1 MNDTTNAPHVPVMLD
16 EVLEYLAPAVAR
28 PGALA
33 VDATLGAGG
42 HTEALLTAHP
52 GLTVVGVDRDPN
64 ALELASKRLAGFGD
78 RFVPARAVYDQIPQ
92 VLADN
97 GFEALDA
104 VLFDLGV
111 SSMQLDQRERGF
123 AYSQDAPLDMR
134 MNPDDDLTAET
145 VVNTYQPGELV
156 RLLREYGEEKF
167 ATRVVSAIVKARD
180 KAPITSSSE
189 LAELVKDAIPQAGKR
204 TGGNPA
210 KRTFQAL
217 RIEVNGELVTWERAL
232 PAALDV
238 MSVGGRVAV
247 LSYHSLEDRIT
258 KLELAKRARSN
269 SPAGLPVDLPGT
281 EPTFRLLTKK
291 AQQPTQTELDRN
303 PRSAPARLRAAE
315 RIRPSTG
322 AGGAS

>member
-1 MNDTTNAPHVPVMLD
+1 MNAPHIPVMLD
-16 EVLEYLAPAVAR
+16 EVLEYLAPAASR
-28 PGALA
+28 PGAVY

-42 HTEALLTAHP
+42 HSEAMLTAHP
-52 GLTVVGVDRDPN
+52 GLTVIGVDRDPN

-78 RFVPARAVYDQIPQ
+78 RFIPARAVYDAIPE
-92 VLADN
+92 VLEDN
-97 GFEALDA
+97 GFDKLDA

-134 MNPDDDLTAET
+134 MNPDDELTAEI

-156 RLLREYGEEKF
+156 RILREYGEEKF
-167 ATRVVSAIVKARD
+167 ATRVVSAIVKARE
-180 KAPITSSSE
+180 KARITSSSE

-217 RIEVNGELVTWERAL
+217 RIEVNGELDTWERAL
-232 PAALDV
+232 PAALDA
-238 MSVGGRVAV
+238 MAPGGRVVV

-258 KLELAKRARSN
+258 KQELAKRATST

-303 PRSAPARLRAAE
+303 PRAAPARLRAAE
-315 RIRPSTG
+315 RIAPSTG
-322 AGGAS
+322 AGGAP

>member
-1 MNDTTNAPHVPVMLD
+1 MNAPNAPHVPVMLD
-16 EVLEYLAPAVAR
+16 EVLDHLAPAASR
-28 PGALA
+28 PGAVA

-42 HTEALLTAHP
+42 HTEALLNAHP
-52 GLTVVGVDRDPN
+52 DLTVIGVDRDPS
-64 ALELASKRLAGFGD
+64 ALELASKRLAGFGG
-78 RFVPARAVYDQIPQ
+78 RFIPARAVYDALPQ

-97 GFEALDA
+97 GFESMDA

-111 SSMQLDQRERGF
+111 SSMQLDQADRGF
-123 AYSQDAPLDMR
+123 AYSQDARLDMR

-145 VVNTYQPGELV
+145 VVNTYEPGALV

-167 ATRVVSAIVKARD
+167 ATRVVSAIVDARA
-180 KAPITSSSE
+180 KAPITSSSA
-189 LAELVKDAIPQAGKR
+189 LADLVRNAIPAAARR

-232 PAALDV
+232 PAALDRL
-238 MSVGGRVAV
+238 SQGGRVV
-247 LSYHSLEDRIT
+247 VMSYHSLEDRIT
-258 KLELAKRARSN
+258 KQELARRAVST

-322 AGGAS
+322 AGGAP